1 MGRCYDRIQAVR
13 VIISI
18 RTVGNQSTVT
28 LHPRPLHVLAWIA
41 AMVSAF
47 VAGAGMGM
55 LLLL

>member
-18 RTVGNQSTVT
+18 RTVGNRSTVT
-28 LHPRPLHVLAWIA
+28 LHPRPLHVLAWVA

-47 VAGAGMGM
+47 VAGIGMAVLM
-55 LLLL
+55 LL